1 MTIANVWIKAVELV
15 RITNPSEVTTL
26 EEEWGDYLVKTRQL
40 DAAINH
46 YIEAGKTVKAL
57 EASVGATQWK
67 KAIHIMQV
75 IDESEI
81 LQKYSSVIAKHYI
94 NNKVLIL
101 KQLFH

>member
-1 MTIANVWIKAVELV
+1 MT

-26 EEEWGDYLVKTRQL
+26 EEEWGDYLMQTRQL

-57 EASVGATQWK
+57 EAAVGAIQWK

-75 IDESEI
+75 IDEPEI
-81 LQKYSSVIAKHYI
+81 LQKYSKLIAKHYFD
-94 NNKVLIL
+94 NKVKYKLLIL
-101 KQLFH
+101 PS